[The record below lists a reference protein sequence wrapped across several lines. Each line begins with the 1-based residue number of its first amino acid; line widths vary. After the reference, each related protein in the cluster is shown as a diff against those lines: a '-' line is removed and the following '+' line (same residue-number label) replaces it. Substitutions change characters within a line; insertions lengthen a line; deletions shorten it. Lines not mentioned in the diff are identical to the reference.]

1 MASAADPARA
11 LGFAAG
17 LTKAAAQA
25 RALDGVRDQVL
36 ADARELSG
44 DATLTSEH
52 ELEDA
57 LPEDGA
63 LELLVANQEQ
73 NFGVKIADD
82 VIARLFAQGTLGD
95 LAREL
100 SRLATQKV
108 ASDAQARQRAHQR
121 YLMSRPQALA
131 SAKAYRMA
139 HMQQIRRKS
148 RAYRK
153 KVKRG
158 IHRPKKRV
166 GTAASGFMFIPR

>member
-1 MASAADPARA
+1 MASASE
-11 LGFAAG
+11 LGWRAG
-17 LTKAAAQA
+17 LEKAAAAA

-36 ADARELSG
+36 ADAREIAA

-73 NFGVKIADD
+73 NFGVKLDD
-82 VIARLFAQGTLGD
+82 AVIARLFAHGTLGD
-95 LAREL
+95 LAREI

-108 ASDAQARQRAHQR
+108 ASSDPQARQRAHQR
-121 YLMSRPQALA
+121 YLVKRPQMLA
-131 SAKAYRMA
+131 ASKAYRMA
-139 HMQQIRRKS
+139 HMQMIRRKS
-148 RAYRK
+148 RAYRR